1 MWYCPE
7 KYVRPIVDINKESL
21 ALKGEL
27 GDRQAKITL
36 AKFMRS
42 NLGFTTELVS
52 GIKLALYQEITLKAF
67 FNRNFSMCVW
77 GTGLWKNFYRG
88 YLLFPSVYFRAPHQ
102 DPYCGP
108 DFSYGT
114 FYF

>member
-1 MWYCPE
+1 M
-7 KYVRPIVDINKESL
+7 RPIVNINKESL

-67 FNRNFSMCVW
+67 FNRNFSMCV
-77 GTGLWKNFYRG
+77 GTWLWKNFHSG
-88 YLLFPSVYFRAPHQ
+88 CLLLSSMYFRTPN
-102 DPYCGP
+102 
-108 DFSYGT
+108 
-114 FYF
+114 

>member
-7 KYVRPIVDINKESL
+7 KYDRPIVNINEESL

-42 NLGFTTELVS
+42 NLGFTTELLS

-67 FNRNFSMCVW
+67 FNASSSAFSSPVPRS
-77 GTGLWKNFYRG
+77 LSLA
-88 YLLFPSVYFRAPHQ
+88 LLFVQRVLFLTTSKRSWSLRRRR
-102 DPYCGP
+102 C
-108 DFSYGT
+108 
-114 FYF
+114 

>member
-7 KYVRPIVDINKESL
+7 KYKRPIIDVNKEAL

-42 NLGFTTELVS
+42 NLGFTTELLS

-67 FNRNFSMCVW
+67 FNRNFNAVFC
-77 GTGLWKNFYRG
+77 GAGLVFYH
-88 YLLFPSVYFRAPHQ
+88 LSIL
-102 DPYCGP
+102 
-108 DFSYGT
+108 T
-114 FYF
+114 